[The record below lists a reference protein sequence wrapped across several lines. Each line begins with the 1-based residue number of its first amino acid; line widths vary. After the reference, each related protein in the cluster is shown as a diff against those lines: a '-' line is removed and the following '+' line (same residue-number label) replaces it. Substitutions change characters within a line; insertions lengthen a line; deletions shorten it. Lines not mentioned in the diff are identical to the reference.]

1 MVELKSDMRPDL
13 KELVEA
19 NCKIDDIYTLI
30 GKLEKA
36 LDELKDVGPRT
47 VLAVAA
53 THYKNM
59 KDLYTKLK
67 EDTTNKA
74 YHIMNFYQMRVLP
87 DLFLDASTDKTTT
100 LNDYT
105 VTLKQ
110 DLSASIPVDS
120 RDAAYQW
127 LVENGLED
135 IITTTVNS
143 STLKAT
149 MKELAEKNMP
159 FPPEDLIKITPLP
172 AYSIRKAAKS
182 APKIAG

>member
-36 LDELKDVGPRT
+36 LDELKDIGPRT

-53 THYKNM
+53 THYKALI
-59 KDLYTKLK
+59 DLEAMIEESRL
-67 EDTTNKA
+67 KA
-74 YHIMNFYQMRVLP
+74 YHLKNFYQMRVLP
-87 DLFLDASTDKTTT
+87 ELFLDASTDRTTT

-110 DLSASIPVDS
+110 DLSASIPKDS

>member
-13 KELVEA
+13 KELAEA

-30 GKLEKA
+30 GKMDRALE
-36 LDELKDVGPRT
+36 ELKDIGPRT

-53 THYKNM
+53 THYKALI
-59 KDLYTKLK
+59 DLEAKIEESRL
-67 EDTTNKA
+67 KA
-74 YHIMNFYQMRVLP
+74 YHLKNFYQMRVLP
-87 DLFLDASTDKTTT
+87 ELFLDASTYRTTT

-110 DLSASIPVDS
+110 DLSASIPKDS

>member
-36 LDELKDVGPRT
+36 LDELKDIGPRT

-53 THYKNM
+53 THYKALI
-59 KDLYTKLK
+59 DLEAKIEESRL
-67 EDTTNKA
+67 KA
-74 YHIMNFYQMRVLP
+74 YHLKNFYQMRVLP
-87 DLFLDASTDKTTT
+87 ELFLDASTDRTTT

-110 DLSASIPVDS
+110 DLSASIPKDS